1 MTTTTPVAVDYADM
15 STTLVDV
22 LYQEAYEFV
31 GRYLTETTEFEGVE
45 YSNLRDELIAAVNDQ
60 LTILW
65 K

>member
-1 MTTTTPVAVDYADM
+1 MATATSVDIDYVDF
-15 STTLVDV
+15 STTLVDI

>member
-1 MTTTTPVAVDYADM
+1 MTTATPVAVDYADM

-31 GRYLTETTEFEGVE
+31 DRYLAETTELEGVK
-45 YSNLRDELIAAVNDQ
+45 YSNLRDEVIAAVNDQ